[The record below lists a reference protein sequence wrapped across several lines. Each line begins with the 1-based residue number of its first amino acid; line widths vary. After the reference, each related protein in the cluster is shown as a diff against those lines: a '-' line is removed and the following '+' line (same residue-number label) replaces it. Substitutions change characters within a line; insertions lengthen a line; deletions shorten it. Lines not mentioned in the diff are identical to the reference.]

1 MTNTNLFLCI
11 LLLLF
16 IISLSYYGYKNRHT
30 LFNEEYY
37 QNTYSFIPPSSPV
50 ITPNYNP
57 FHTYI
62 SPQTAASLVNIP
74 PKYKSFASQSWIAN
88 AVAQCNS
95 YNTSSTFGA
104 PKMPQDCPDS
114 SFTYIDQPDYKG
126 CIQLQTN
133 SNYCMSD
140 NFGNYRPNMDKL
152 DVSRF

>member
-1 MTNTNLFLCI
+1 MNPNLFYLLFGIVII
-11 LLLLF
+11 LLLISILF
-16 IISLSYYGYKNRHT
+16 KEQ
-30 LFNEEYY
+30 LFKEHYS
-37 QNTYSFIPPSSPV
+37 YSFIPSSSPIV
-50 ITPNYNP
+50 TSDYNP

-62 SPQTAASLVNIP
+62 SPDVASSIVTIP
-74 PKYKSFASQSWIAN
+74 PEYKTKASQSWIAN

-104 PKMPQDCPDS
+104 PQMPQDCPDS

-140 NFGNYRPNMDKL
+140 MFGNYKPNIDKL
-152 DVSRF
+152 NVSRF